1 VLIRF
6 LKKYHSFFHKDLFRV
21 PLFPHRRGV
30 TLIELIVAI
39 GILTMI
45 GSLTIT
51 SLGQFRDK
59 KMVDAAVEEVLSA
72 FSHARLDTLSSKNNL
87 AYAVHIDSN
96 QLVYFQGTTYT
107 AGAATNIVYKLP
119 SQVEIVGIVLNG
131 AGTNVLF
138 QRLSGATNQYGAFQ
152 VRAKSNPGMMS
163 PITINSTGIVAS
175 LLVFDNLPPSVPS
188 GLIATTVSSSQ
199 VSLSWTPS
207 TDNVAVSGYNVY
219 RGGAFA
225 GSTGGVTY
233 TDSGLSPGT
242 AYTYTVSA
250 YDALSNFSA
259 ESGSVSTTTLGSPPT
274 ITTQPLNQS
283 VSSPQTAT
291 FSVVAGG
298 SAPFSYQ
305 WRKNGVDI
313 SGATSASYTTPGT
326 STGDNGA
333 IFTVVVTNALGSV
346 TSANAILS
354 VNAAIGYWALD
365 DNTGTQATDS
375 SGNNN
380 TGTLTNGPTWT
391 TGRFGKAVNFD
402 GVNDFIDL
410 GAPATFNSLQVPM
423 TITGW
428 FYKTSASP
436 GTQPLFAQYKN
447 STGHQLIKLVRFSS
461 GVLKYYGST
470 AGGSYQSFGTLTPSL
485 NTWNFF
491 AVKVAGTITAP
502 VVTITVNG
510 TSESTNFAALS
521 ATPDITAKTYIG
533 GDEANSGERFTG
545 KIDDVRIYNSAL
557 STADI
562 SALFNA
568 PAISSANTTAFTEGV
583 AGLFAVQATGTPAP
597 ALTKSGTLPSGVTFT
612 DNGNG
617 TATFAGTPAG
627 GSAGS
632 YPLTLTATN
641 SSGSFNQNF
650 TLLVGTP
657 PSGLT
662 GYWALNDNTGT
673 QAIDSSGN
681 NNTGTLTNGPTW
693 TTGKIGQSVNFD
705 GSNDFITTTNTTSWD
720 NLFASGVSISAWV
733 KYPNFSTYQRTVTI
747 ENNANTDYDIWMQAQ
762 SSSAVMQCGFGG
774 GSKYKNGTTVLQA
787 NTWYHVVCVTDYTN
801 GGTKIYV
808 NSTDD
813 GGTVNAT
820 PTYVADKG
828 SLDIG
833 RLRSGSASSY
843 GSGTYDDV
851 RIYNRAL
858 TGAEIL
864 QLYSLGN

>member
-1 VLIRF
+1 
-6 LKKYHSFFHKDLFRV
+6 
-21 PLFPHRRGV
+21 
-30 TLIELIVAI
+30 
-39 GILTMI
+39 MI

-72 FSHARLDTLSSKNNL
+72 FSHARLDTLSSKNNA
-87 AYAVHIDSN
+87 AYGVHIDSN
-96 QLVYFQGTTYT
+96 QLVYFKGTTYT

-119 SQVEIVGIVLNG
+119 SQVEIVGVILNG
-131 AGTNVLF
+131 AGTNVF
-138 QRLSGATNQYGAFQ
+138 FKRLTGATDQYGAFQ
-152 VRAKSNPGMMS
+152 VRAKSTPGTMV

-175 LLVFDNLPPSVPS
+175 LLLFDNLPPSVPS
-188 GLIATTVSSSQ
+188 GLAVTSVTPTQ
-199 VSLSWTPS
+199 VSLSWSAS
-207 TDNVAVSGYNVY
+207 TDNIAVTGYNIY
-219 RGGAFA
+219 RGSTFA
-225 GSTGGVTY
+225 GNSPGMTY
-233 TDSGLSPGT
+233 TDSGLSAST
-242 AYTYTVSA
+242 AYTYTVVA
-250 YDALSNFSA
+250 YDALSNISA
-259 ESGSVSTTTLGSPPT
+259 ESDSVSTTTLDSAPT
-274 ITTQPLNQS
+274 ISTQPASQS
-283 VSSPQTAT
+283 VATPQTAT

-298 SAPFSYQ
+298 SAPLSYQ
-305 WRKNGVDI
+305 WKKNGVDI
-313 SGATSASYTTPGT
+313 SGATSASYTTPPTTLSDTGT
-326 STGDNGA
+326 
-333 IFTVVVTNALGSV
+333 IYTVVITNALGST
-346 TSANAILS
+346 TSANAVLTI
-354 VNAAIGYWALD
+354 VGPIGYWALN
-365 DNTGTQATDS
+365 DNTGTQAADS

-380 TGTLTNGPTWT
+380 NGTLTNGPTWT
-391 TGRFGKAVNFD
+391 TGRFDYAVNFD
-402 GVNDFIDL
+402 GTNDFIDL

-428 FYKTSASP
+428 FYKTSTTPSN
-436 GTQPLFAQYKN
+436 QPLFAQYKGT
-447 STGHQLIKLVRFSS
+447 TGHQLIKMVRVDS
-461 GVLKYYGST
+461 GQLKYYGST
-470 AGGSYQSFGTLTPSL
+470 AGGGYQSFGTLVPAL

-491 AVKVAGTITAP
+491 AVKVSGTIAAP
-502 VVTITVNG
+502 AVTIYLNG
-510 TSESTNFAALS
+510 ASQGTNFAALS
-521 ATPDITAKTYIG
+521 STPATAAKIYIG

-545 KIDDVRIYNSAL
+545 KIDDVRIYNYAL
-557 STADI
+557 SSADI
-562 SALFNA
+562 SALYNT
-568 PAISSANTTAFTEGV
+568 PTITSASTTAFTEGV
-583 AGLFAVQATGTPAP
+583 AGVFNVQTTGTPTP
-597 ALTKSGTLPSGVTFT
+597 TLSQSGTLPSGITFT

-617 TATFAGTPAG
+617 TASFTGTPAG
-627 GSAGS
+627 GTAGS
-632 YPLTLTATN
+632 YPIVVTATN
-641 SSGSFNQNF
+641 SSGSTNQNF
-650 TLLVGTP
+650 TLLVGAP
-657 PSGLT
+657 PTGLV

-673 QAIDSSGN
+673 QAVDSSGN

-693 TTGKIGQSVNFD
+693 VTGKIGQSVNFD